1 MTHANTRRH
10 VRPKAHV
17 RGLTLVELMVA
28 MVVGLLVVLAAVA
41 AFTATRRSASTVD
54 AASQLRDDARFAT
67 DLIQRLV
74 VQAGF
79 EDVNMVSR
87 RYGTSADDY
96 KLANDGVEIKG
107 LQPAVFGRDNAL
119 PSTTDPLN
127 SATTRASGS
136 LGYGSDVL
144 VLQYQTVEN
153 ALSGLSDGSMIV
165 CEGTAPKTLPV
176 NRGDRLVS
184 ILSVDTSSGGE
195 PALICITRSETS
207 GAFYKSP
214 LIKGVENFQV
224 LYGVDGVTPGA
235 APTAPAT
242 SVPNRYLRASE
253 LTVAGNTAAT
263 YTNWRR
269 VRSIRIG
276 LVLRGPP
283 GSAQQSGTQ
292 TLYPLGGSAFAS
304 PSDPGSTFSANDNRL
319 RQVVTF
325 TVQLRNCQ
333 NQGFQ
338 PASSTAPC
346 DVVVPS

>member
-1 MTHANTRRH
+1 MTHANARRH
-10 VRPKAHV
+10 VRPKARV

-28 MVVGLLVVLAAVA
+28 MVVGLLIVLAAVA

-87 RYGTSADDY
+87 RYGTSAVDY
-96 KLANDGVEIKG
+96 ALANDNVDIKS
-107 LQPAVFGRDNAL
+107 LQPAVFGRDNAI
-119 PSTTDPLN
+119 PSATDPLN
-127 SATTRASGS
+127 SATTRAGGS

-144 VLQYQTVEN
+144 ILQYQTVGN
-153 ALSGLSDGSMIV
+153 TLTASDGSMIV
-165 CEGTAPKTLPV
+165 CDGTAPKTPAINRADRSISVLYV
-176 NRGDRLVS
+176 NVGV
-184 ILSVDTSSGGE
+184 GGE
-195 PALICITRSETS
+195 PALTCMTLSDK
-207 GAFYKSP
+207 GKFYATP

-224 LYGVDGVTPGA
+224 LYGVDNVTPGA
-235 APTAPAT
+235 APTVAAT
-242 SVPNRYLRASE
+242 SVPNRYVRASE
-253 LTVAGNTAAT
+253 LTVAGNEVAT
-263 YTNWRR
+263 YANWRR

-283 GSAQQSGTQ
+283 GSAQASGTQ
-292 TLYPLGGSAFAS
+292 TLYPLGGSNFAS
-304 PSDPGSTFSANDNRL
+304 PSDPGSTFSANDSRL

-338 PASSTAPC
+338 PASSTAAC